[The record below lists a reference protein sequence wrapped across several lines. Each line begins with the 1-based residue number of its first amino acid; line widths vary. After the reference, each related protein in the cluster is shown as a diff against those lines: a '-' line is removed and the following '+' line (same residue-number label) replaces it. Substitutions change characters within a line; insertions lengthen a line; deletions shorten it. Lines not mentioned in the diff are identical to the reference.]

1 MRYLVIGAAGH
12 AQEVAWS
19 LREQVAGR
27 GEPCEFSFFDD
38 ALFARGPLAVG
49 LGSRR
54 RYDRRGRRDTRGATG
69 VELVLG
75 VGLPRTKVILVERLE
90 PLTLPWTTVVHPRA
104 TLGPNVRLG
113 EGTYVAAGA
122 IVTLNVHIGRFVT
135 INMHCQ
141 VAHDGTVS
149 ATSVTLH
156 PDVHLAGNV
165 HVGVAV
171 ELGTGSIAIPGICVG
186 DGAVLGA
193 GSVAIRSLQGDRRYV
208 GIPARHLAPVGT
220 QGPQLFGNRSEG

>member
-1 MRYLVIGAAGH
+1 MRYLVIGASGH

-19 LREQVAGR
+19 LSEQVAVR
-27 GEPCEFSFFDD
+27 GERVEFSFFDD
-38 ALFARGPLAVG
+38 AFSRGPLPSG
-49 LGSRR
+49 LGEVVGTIDEVAKHAQG
-54 RYDRRGRRDTRGATG
+54 DR

-75 VGLPRTKVILVERLE
+75 VGLPRTKVILHERLK
-90 PLTLPWTTVVHPRA
+90 PLMLPWTTVVHPRA

-122 IVTLNVHIGRFVT
+122 IVTLNVHIGRMVT

-141 VAHDGTVS
+141 VAHDGTVGDFS
-149 ATSVTLH
+149 TLH